1 MRSISLISVRCPYN
15 NMVGG
20 RRMSDMDDTDDGFA
34 QMIMN
39 PSRTLSNWF
48 VGLGALGIFLAI
60 LNLAGEIHPNYRVS
74 WSGVLTFE
82 ITNKA
87 FEDMS
92 TAPPFVLSD
101 IVFIAICGLFAG
113 LGLRT
118 INNYDGGLSAW
129 FKSIFVN
136 QTWMSL
142 ADPDVGGWYKTTGAW
157 CLLLGIVN
165 YLYFGICATGWIDP
179 GVYSVTIGLMAFG
192 FALVYAANAP
202 EPEENSS

>member
-1 MRSISLISVRCPYN
+1 
-15 NMVGG
+15 
-20 RRMSDMDDTDDGFA
+20 MSDMDDSDDGFV
-34 QMIMN
+34 QMVMN

-48 VGLGALGIFLAI
+48 VGLGALGIFLAV

-92 TAPPFVLSD
+92 TAPSFVLSD

-113 LGLRT
+113 LGLKT
-118 INNYDGGLSAW
+118 INSHEGGLGTW

-142 ADPDVGGWYKTTGAW
+142 ADPDLGGWYKTTGAW

-192 FALVYAANAP
+192 FALGYAANAP
-202 EPEENSS
+202 EPEDNAL

>member
-1 MRSISLISVRCPYN
+1 MA
-15 NMVGG
+15 GG
-20 RRMSDMDDTDDGFA
+20 RRMSDMDDTDEGFA
-34 QMIMN
+34 QMVMN

-48 VGLGALGIFLAI
+48 VGLGALGIFLAV

-87 FEDMS
+87 FEDMA
-92 TAPPFVLSD
+92 TAPSFVLSD
-101 IVFIAICGLFAG
+101 LVFIVICGIFAG
-113 LGLRT
+113 LGLKT
-118 INNYDGGLSAW
+118 INSHEGGLGAW

-142 ADPDVGGWYKTTGAW
+142 ADPDLGGWYKTLGAW
-157 CLLLGIVN
+157 CLLLGIIN

-192 FALVYAANAP
+192 FALIYAANAP
-202 EPEENSS
+202 EPEENAS

>member
-1 MRSISLISVRCPYN
+1 
-15 NMVGG
+15 
-20 RRMSDMDDTDDGFA
+20 MSEMDNTDDSFIH
-34 QMIMN
+34 MLLN

-48 VGLGALGIFLAI
+48 VGLGSLGIFLAV
-60 LNLAGEIHPNYRVS
+60 LNLMGEIHPNYRVS

-82 ITNKA
+82 FTNKA
-87 FEDMS
+87 FENMS
-92 TAPPFVLSD
+92 TAPSFVVSD

-113 LGLRT
+113 LGLKT
-118 INNYDGGLSAW
+118 INSQDGGFAGW

-142 ADPDVGGWYKTTGAW
+142 ANPDLGGWYKTIGAW
-157 CLLLGIVN
+157 CLLLGVAN
-165 YLYFGICATGWIDP
+165 YLYFGIFATGWIDP

-202 EPEENSS
+202 EPEDLNS